1 MKSRNNI
8 YACDFETTT
17 IEPAK
22 VWCYTMCNIDAT
34 ELDQVEI
41 GGTLTDF
48 MIKIFKM
55 SSKKSILLYFYNLK
69 FDGTFIIF
77 WLYKNGFKLDAKNFS
92 PKEKKTFVTLIS
104 EDGIIYQIKIL
115 YSKFVITINCSYRL
129 FLSKLSK
136 AGESFN
142 CKWKKTAIDYDAHNN
157 TISQMSQKEIEYA
170 KIDVLIEAELL
181 RYYYDNFDKVK
192 LTVGGQAL
200 YEFYELEKETKAQME
215 NINPDVDAFMRKAY
229 EGGICYVNP
238 KYENKIVECLNGG
251 VYDFNSMY
259 PSMMHS
265 TSNNSYPIGVPLR
278 FVGKTEF
285 DKIKNKYLYIV
296 RFFCIFEI
304 KKKYVPCVSI
314 GGGYF
319 NVKKWATSS
328 KGHNVE
334 LTLCTPDFENFL
346 KSYNIKNLKIFD
358 GYYFEKSKIGIADN
372 FINHFYKIKKE
383 SSGAKKQFAKYM
395 LNSLTGKFGTRIES
409 KTKLLK
415 YENSD
420 APLYSEYKKES
431 RKGVYLPFVIFI
443 TAYARVTLCEVIHDN
458 YDNFIYCDT
467 DSVHLTDI
475 TNVKIKEGK
484 ELGEWKLENK
494 ILKCK
499 YIRQKCY
506 IDKIDE
512 KVYNI
517 KVAGLP
523 ESARIDTKNDE
534 NFEIYKIGAIFKN
547 VKLVPKMV
555 AGGVILVKTDFTIKD
570 F

>member
-1 MKSRNNI
+1 M
-8 YACDFETTT
+8 
-17 IEPAK
+17 
-22 VWCYTMCNIDAT
+22 
-34 ELDQVEI
+34 
-41 GGTLTDF
+41 
-48 MIKIFKM
+48 
-55 SSKKSILLYFYNLK
+55 
-69 FDGTFIIF
+69 
-77 WLYKNGFKLDAKNFS
+77 
-92 PKEKKTFVTLIS
+92 
-104 EDGIIYQIKIL
+104 
-115 YSKFVITINCSYRL
+115 
-129 FLSKLSK
+129 
-136 AGESFN
+136 
-142 CKWKKTAIDYDAHNN
+142 
-157 TISQMSQKEIEYA
+157 
-170 KIDVLIEAELL
+170 
-181 RYYYDNFDKVK
+181 
-192 LTVGGQAL
+192 
-200 YEFYELEKETKAQME
+200 
-215 NINPDVDAFMRKAY
+215 
-229 EGGICYVNP
+229 
-238 KYENKIVECLNGG
+238 
-251 VYDFNSMY
+251 
-259 PSMMHS
+259 
-265 TSNNSYPIGVPLR
+265 
-278 FVGKTEF
+278 
-285 DKIKNKYLYIV
+285 
-296 RFFCIFEI
+296 
-304 KKKYVPCVSI
+304 
-314 GGGYF
+314 
-319 NVKKWATSS
+319 
-328 KGHNVE
+328 
-334 LTLCTPDFENFL
+334 

-395 LNSLTGKFGTRIES
+395 LNSLTGKFGTRIET